1 MEQSQRTFD
10 EALAGLTDDERRTLS
25 ALAVVG
31 KTTVPPE
38 ALARLAGVDRAAAAV
53 SGLRRRGLVEDDE
66 QGGES
71 VLGSLADYVRRTESG
86 IETGEKLL
94 DALTTLAR
102 ADHVGPSE
110 IEAIL
115 SLTGWATE
123 TGHWRELLTL
133 VQTAESTF
141 AFLER
146 SRDRVALLE
155 RGLEAARRLGDR
167 DAEVELLHALGRGG
181 HAGPGGGP
189 DAGRSA
195 LARVAVRA
203 GALALV
209 GGVGLAAGYVLP
221 HADAGSTETVPVTA
235 TVPVTIVGQ
244 GSTIVS
250 LATVTDQQTVTT
262 PPTTVTVI
270 TTETPEFSEP

>member
-115 SLTGWATE
+115 GLTGWAAE
-123 TGHWRELLTL
+123 TGHSRGLLTL

-167 DAEVELLHALGRGG
+167 DAEVELLHELGRGG
-181 HAGPGGGP
+181 PAGPGGGP